1 MNYLPLFFKL
11 HNRSVVIIGGGQVA
25 LRKTSILVRAGARPL
40 IISRAVLPELQQL
53 AEQYGGEVILGEYQP
68 GYLDRADL
76 AIAATDDRLLNQ
88 RVHFDAQQR
97 NLPISVADDPSLCSF
112 IFPAII
118 DRSPVLVGVSS
129 GAESPVLA
137 RLLRAKLETWI
148 PQGYSGLGKLVER
161 FKDRVK
167 ARFSKPDEQRAF
179 WEKTLQG
186 QVAEKMFAG
195 CEEAAN
201 RLMEDA
207 LAQSNP
213 DHQVGEV
220 YLVGGGSGD
229 PELLT
234 FKALRLMQ
242 QADIVLYDQLVSAE
256 VVDLCP
262 GDVEK
267 IFVGKRRDNH
277 AVAQDRINDLLV
289 KYALQGKRVLRLK
302 GGDPF
307 VFGRGG
313 EELQALKGH
322 NIPFQ
327 VVPGITAASACSTYA
342 GIPLTHRDYAQSV
355 TLITGY
361 LKNNTPN
368 VNFAELVYP
377 DQTVVFYMGLNNLP
391 YLCEQLIAHGR
402 GADTPAA
409 VVSRG
414 TTSDQ
419 RVLTGTL
426 ANIADR
432 QTREQLPT
440 PALIIVGE
448 VVSLHQD
455 LCWFGE
461 DVLYNHGLLRADEI
475 GLADNPQRLQ

>member
-11 HNRSVVIIGGGQVA
+11 ENRTVVIVGGGQVA
-25 LRKTSILVRAGARPL
+25 MRKASILVRAGARPL
-40 IISRAVLPELQQL
+40 VVSRAVLPELENLIGQHNGQ
-53 AEQYGGEVILGEYQP
+53 VVVGEYHP
-68 GYLDRADL
+68 ELLDNADL
-76 AIAATDDRLLNQ
+76 VVAATDDKLLNQ

-97 NLPISVADDPSLCSF
+97 NLPVSVADDPSLCSF

-118 DRSPVLVGVSS
+118 DRSPVIVGVSS
-129 GAESPVLA
+129 GGESPVLT

-148 PQGYSGLGKLVER
+148 PQGYSGLGKLVSQ
-161 FKDRVK
+161 FKDQVK
-167 ARFSKPDEQRAF
+167 ARFKKPDEQRAF

-186 QVAEKMFAG
+186 QVAEKMFTG
-195 CEEAAN
+195 CEEAAQM
-201 RLMEDA
+201 LMQEA
-207 LAQSNP
+207 LEHSNP

-242 QADIVLYDQLVSAE
+242 QADIVLYDQLVSPE

-262 GDVEK
+262 RDVEK

-277 AVAQDRINDLLV
+277 AVAQGQINDLLV
-289 KYALQGKRVLRLK
+289 KYALEGKRVLRLK

-342 GIPLTHRDYAQSV
+342 GIPLTHRDHAQSV

-368 VNFAELVYP
+368 VNFSELVYP
-377 DQTVVFYMGLNNLP
+377 HQTVVFYMGLNNLP
-391 YLCEQLIAHGR
+391 FLCEQLIAHGR
-402 GADTPAA
+402 ASTTPAA
-409 VVSRG
+409 IVSRG
-414 TTSDQ
+414 TTPDQ
-419 RVLTGTL
+419 KILTGTL
-426 ANIADR
+426 ADLAEK
-432 QTREQLPT
+432 QAEAKLPT

-448 VVSLHQD
+448 VVSLHED
-455 LCWFGE
+455 LCWFGD
-461 DVLYNHGLLRADEI
+461 DVLYNHGLLKPEEMVAQVTA
-475 GLADNPQRLQ
+475 GH